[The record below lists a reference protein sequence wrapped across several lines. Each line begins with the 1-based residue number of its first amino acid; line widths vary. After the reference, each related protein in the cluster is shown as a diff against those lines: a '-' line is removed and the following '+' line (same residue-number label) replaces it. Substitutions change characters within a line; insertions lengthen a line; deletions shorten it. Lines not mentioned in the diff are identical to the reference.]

1 VSDSTDWTRSTPEE
15 TSKILE
21 TDLAS
26 GLSVEEA
33 QRRLKAHGPNRWVE
47 EKRPNPLAMLG
58 SQFIDPIVLI
68 LVAALVVSGFI
79 LGEWLDAAAIGVIL
93 VLNAVLGF
101 VQEYRADR
109 TLAALKKLASP
120 RCRVMRE
127 GSIKEID
134 TEELVPGDVV
144 LLAAGDKV
152 PADGRLIDAKHI
164 LVDEA
169 SLTGESV
176 AVDKQTAPLE
186 AQTRLLGEKRNMTFL
201 GTSVV
206 KGRGAFVVTATGRG
220 TEMGKVASS
229 LATKKEETP
238 LQKDLRKLGTKIL
251 FIVLGT
257 CAVVFLVELFKQ
269 SAESNWLTPLL
280 VAISLAVAAIPE
292 GLPAAVTISLALGVR
307 RMAERRAIVRR
318 LHAVETLG
326 STSFICTDKTGTIT
340 ENRMRVEKILTLDP
354 NSERTLLQAMLLC
367 NDTHH
372 SGEGELVGDPTETA
386 LVRFA
391 EERGLVLEQM
401 RQSCARVDELAFDS
415 ERKMM
420 TTLHRTD
427 SGFVSMTKGAPE
439 MVLERCANLDDRQR
453 KEWYRRCERL
463 SRQGFRLLGFA
474 KKDVSQMSADSSL
487 EEDMEFLGLAAESD
501 PPRSEVPAALKECT
515 SAGIRVA
522 MITGDHM
529 ATAQAIAKR
538 IGLEGEVL
546 SGDELARMSDD
557 ELYDRV
563 QNIGVY
569 ARISPLQKV
578 KILEALKYHDQ
589 VVAMTGDGVN
599 DAPALRRAHIGV
611 AMGITGTDVAVEA
624 SEMVLTDDNFATIVS
639 AVKEGRLIFEN
650 VKKFV
655 HFLLSCNVS
664 EVLTVLLASLLG
676 MPFPLFPIQILWVN
690 LVTDGLPALA
700 LGSDKPNRDLMSSP
714 PRKLG
719 EGIITQMGLLGIILQ
734 GLILTVG
741 VLGAYAASLY
751 LLPNWFAGWL
761 PRLGEGQAQAYTV
774 NLART
779 IAFSTLVF
787 SQLLHAFNFRVGRS
801 FLFSKQTLR
810 NLYLNGAFGLSL
822 ALQAAVIYFG
832 PVATIFKTVPLS
844 WIHLVVIA
852 VASLIPVICINLLRR
867 ATKIQ

>member
-1 VSDSTDWTRSTPEE
+1 MF
-15 TSKILE
+15 
-21 TDLAS
+21 A
-26 GLSVEEA
+26 
-33 QRRLKAHGPNRWVE
+33 
-47 EKRPNPLAMLG
+47 
-58 SQFIDPIVLI
+58 SQFIDPIILI
-68 LVAALVVSGFI
+68 LVAALFVSGVI

-93 VLNAVLGF
+93 ILNAVLGF

-164 LVDEA
+164 LVDES

-176 AVDKQTAPLE
+176 AVDKQVAPLE

-206 KGRGAFVVTATGRG
+206 KGRGAFVVTATGKG

-229 LATKKEETP
+229 LSAKKEETP
-238 LQKDLRKLGTKIL
+238 LQKDLRKLGNKIL

-269 SAESNWLTPLL
+269 GAESNWLTPLL

-340 ENRMRVEKILTLDP
+340 ENRMRVEKIIPLHQED
-354 NSERTLLQAMLLC
+354 ERGLLAAMLLC
-367 NDTHH
+367 NDTQR
-372 SGEGELVGDPTETA
+372 SGEDKLVGDPTETA

-391 EERGLVLEQM
+391 EESGLVLEQM

-420 TTLHRTD
+420 TTLHR
-427 SGFVSMTKGAPE
+427 SANGFVSMTKGAPE
-439 MVLERCANLDDRQR
+439 NIIKRSANLDEKQR
-453 KEWYRRCERL
+453 KNWYRRCNEL
-463 SRQGFRLLGFA
+463 SQQGFRLLGFA
-474 KKDVSQMSADSSL
+474 KKDASQITADETL

-501 PPRSEVPAALKECT
+501 PPRPEVPAALKECFD
-515 SAGIRVA
+515 AGIRVA

-529 ATAQAIAKR
+529 ATAQAVAER
-538 IGLEGEVL
+538 VGLKGEAL
-546 SGDELARMSDD
+546 SGEELARMSDE

-563 QNIGVY
+563 QDIGVY

-578 KILEALKYHDQ
+578 KILEALKYRDQ

-599 DAPALRRAHIGV
+599 DAPALKRADIGV

-639 AVKEGRLIFEN
+639 AVREGRLIFSN
-650 VKKFV
+650 IKKFV

-676 MPFPLFPIQILWVN
+676 MPFPLLPIQILWVN

-700 LGSDKPNRDLMSSP
+700 LGSDKPNRDLMRAS

-751 LLPNWFAGWL
+751 LLPNWIPGWL
-761 PRLGEGQAQAYTV
+761 PRLGEEQAQAYTV

-787 SQLLHAFNFRVGRS
+787 SQLLHAFNFRVGKS

-810 NLYLNGAFGLSL
+810 NLFLNGAFGLSL
-822 ALQAAVIYFG
+822 GLQAAVIYFG
-832 PVATIFKTVPLS
+832 PVSGIFKTVPLG
-844 WIHLVVIA
+844 WMHLIVIA
-852 VASLIPVICINLLRR
+852 AASLIPVICINLLRR
-867 ATKIQ
+867 RAIRD

>member
-1 VSDSTDWTRSTPEE
+1 
-15 TSKILE
+15 
-21 TDLAS
+21 
-26 GLSVEEA
+26 
-33 QRRLKAHGPNRWVE
+33 
-47 EKRPNPLAMLG
+47 MLG
-58 SQFIDPIVLI
+58 SQFVNPIILI
-68 LVAALVVSGFI
+68 LVAALFVSGVI

-93 VLNAVLGF
+93 ILNAVLGF

-176 AVDKQTAPLE
+176 AVDKQVAPLE
-186 AQTRLLGEKRNMTFL
+186 AETRLLGEKRNMTFL

-206 KGRGAFVVTATGRG
+206 KGRGEFVVTATGKT

-229 LATKKEETP
+229 LSAKKEETP
-238 LQKDLRKLGTKIL
+238 LQKDLGKLGTKIL

-340 ENRMRVEKILTLDP
+340 ENRMRVEKIIPLHQED
-354 NSERTLLQAMLLC
+354 ERGLLAAMLLC
-367 NDTHH
+367 NDTQR
-372 SGEGELVGDPTETA
+372 SGKDELVGDPTETA

-420 TTLHRTD
+420 TTLHR
-427 SGFVSMTKGAPE
+427 SANGFVSMTKGAPE
-439 MVLERCANLDDRQR
+439 NIIKRSVNLDEKQR
-453 KEWYRRCERL
+453 MNWYRRCDEL
-463 SRQGFRLLGFA
+463 SQQGFRLLGFA
-474 KKDVSQMSADSSL
+474 KKDASQITADETL
-487 EEDMEFLGLAAESD
+487 EEGMEFLGLAAESD
-501 PPRSEVPAALKECT
+501 PPRPEVPAALKECLD
-515 SAGIRVA
+515 AGIRVA

-529 ATAQAIAKR
+529 ATAQAVAER
-538 IGLEGEVL
+538 VGLKGEAL
-546 SGDELARMSDD
+546 SGEELARMSDE

-563 QNIGVY
+563 QDIGVY

-578 KILEALKYHDQ
+578 KILEALKYRDQ

-599 DAPALRRAHIGV
+599 DAPALKRADIGI

-639 AVKEGRLIFEN
+639 AVREGRLIFSN
-650 VKKFV
+650 IKKFV

-676 MPFPLFPIQILWVN
+676 MPFPLLPIQILWVN

-700 LGSDKPNRDLMSSP
+700 LGSDKPSGDLMRSP
-714 PRKLG
+714 PRDLKR
-719 EGIITQMGLLGIILQ
+719 GIITQMGLLGIILQ

-751 LLPNWFAGWL
+751 LLPNWIPGWL
-761 PRLGEGQAQAYTV
+761 PRLGEGQTQAYTV

-787 SQLLHAFNFRVGRS
+787 SQLLHAFNFRVGKS

-810 NLYLNGAFGLSL
+810 NLYLNGAFLLSL
-822 ALQAAVIYFG
+822 GLQAAVIYFG
-832 PVATIFKTVPLS
+832 PVSGIFKTVPLS

-852 VASLIPVICINLLRR
+852 VVSLIPVIGINLLRR
-867 ATKIQ
+867 RVIKD

>member
-1 VSDSTDWTRSTPEE
+1 
-15 TSKILE
+15 
-21 TDLAS
+21 
-26 GLSVEEA
+26 
-33 QRRLKAHGPNRWVE
+33 
-47 EKRPNPLAMLG
+47 MLG
-58 SQFIDPIVLI
+58 SQFVDPIVLI
-68 LVAALVVSGFI
+68 LVAALLVSGVI

-93 VLNAVLGF
+93 VLNSVLGF

-120 RCRVMRE
+120 RCRVIRE
-127 GSIKEID
+127 GEIEEID
-134 TEELVPGDVV
+134 TEKLVPGDVV

-186 AQTRLLGEKRNMTFL
+186 AQTRLLGEKRNMAFL

-206 KGRGAFVVTATGRG
+206 KGRGAFVVTATGKT

-229 LATKKEETP
+229 LSAKKEETP
-238 LQKDLRKLGTKIL
+238 LQKDLRKLGNKIL

-269 SAESNWLTPLL
+269 GAETNWLTPLL

-340 ENRMRVEKILTLDP
+340 ENRMRVERIIPLHQKD
-354 NSERTLLQAMLLC
+354 ERRLLAAMLLC
-367 NDTHH
+367 NDTQR
-372 SGEGELVGDPTETA
+372 SGKDDLGGDPTETA

-391 EERGLVLEQM
+391 EENGLVLEMM
-401 RQSCARVDELAFDS
+401 RESYPRVDELAFDS

-420 TTLHRTD
+420 TTLHR
-427 SGFVSMTKGAPE
+427 SANGFVSMTKGAPE
-439 MVLERCANLDDRQR
+439 MILERCVNLDEKQQ
-453 KEWYRRCERL
+453 KEWLKRCDEL
-463 SRQGFRLLGFA
+463 SQQGFRLLGFA
-474 KKDVSQMSADSSL
+474 RKETSKTSADASL
-487 EEDMEFLGLAAESD
+487 EDDVQFLGLAAESD
-501 PPRSEVPAALKECT
+501 PPRAEVPAALKEC
-515 SAGIRVA
+515 SKAGIRVA

-529 ATAQAIAKR
+529 ATARSVAQR
-538 IGLEGEVL
+538 IGLKGDAL
-546 SGDELARMSDD
+546 SGEELARMSDE

-563 QNIGVY
+563 QDIGVY

-578 KILEALKYHDQ
+578 KILEALKYRDQ

-599 DAPALRRAHIGV
+599 DAPALRRADIGI

-639 AVKEGRLIFEN
+639 AVREGRLIFSN
-650 VKKFV
+650 IKKFV

-664 EVLTVLLASLLG
+664 EVFTVLLASLLG
-676 MPFPLFPIQILWVN
+676 MPFPLLPIQILWVN

-700 LGSDKPNRDLMSSP
+700 LGSDKPSGDLMRSP
-714 PRKLG
+714 PRDLKR
-719 EGIITQMGLLGIILQ
+719 GIITQMGLLGIILQ
-734 GLILTVG
+734 GLLLTAG

-751 LLPNWFAGWL
+751 LLPNWIPGWL
-761 PRLGEGQAQAYTV
+761 PGLGEGQTQAYTV

-779 IAFSTLVF
+779 IAFSTLVL
-787 SQLLHAFNFRVGRS
+787 SQLLHAFNFRVGTS
-801 FLFSKQTLR
+801 FLFSKETLR
-810 NLYLNGAFGLSL
+810 NLFLNGAFLLSL
-822 ALQAAVIYFG
+822 GLHAAVIYFA
-832 PVATIFKTVPLS
+832 PVTGIFKTVPLG
-844 WIHLVVIA
+844 WMHLIVIA
-852 VASLIPVICINLLRR
+852 AASLIPVIAINLLRR
-867 ATKIQ
+867 RVIRD

>member
-1 VSDSTDWTRSTPEE
+1 MF
-15 TSKILE
+15 
-21 TDLAS
+21 A
-26 GLSVEEA
+26 
-33 QRRLKAHGPNRWVE
+33 
-47 EKRPNPLAMLG
+47 
-58 SQFIDPIVLI
+58 SQFIDPIILI
-68 LVAALVVSGFI
+68 LVAALFVSGVI

-93 VLNAVLGF
+93 ILNAVLGF

-176 AVDKQTAPLE
+176 AVDKQVAPLK

-206 KGRGAFVVTATGRG
+206 KGRGAFVVTATGKG

-229 LATKKEETP
+229 LSAKKEETP
-238 LQKDLRKLGTKIL
+238 LQKDLRKLGNKIL

-269 SAESNWLTPLL
+269 GAESNWLTPLL

-326 STSFICTDKTGTIT
+326 STTFICTDKTGTIT
-340 ENRMRVEKILTLDP
+340 ENRMRVERIIPLDQE
-354 NSERTLLQAMLLC
+354 NERGLLAAMLLC
-367 NDTHH
+367 NDTQR
-372 SGEGELVGDPTETA
+372 SGEDELVGDPTETA

-391 EERGLVLEQM
+391 EESGLVLEQM

-420 TTLHRTD
+420 TTLHHSTN
-427 SGFVSMTKGAPE
+427 GFVSMTKGAPE
-439 MVLERCANLDDRQR
+439 NIIKRSANLDEKQR
-453 KEWYRRCERL
+453 KNWYRRCDEL
-463 SRQGFRLLGFA
+463 SQQGFRLLGFA
-474 KKDVSQMSADSSL
+474 KKDASQITADETL
-487 EEDMEFLGLAAESD
+487 EEGMEFLGLAAESD
-501 PPRSEVPAALKECT
+501 PPRPEVPAALKECFD
-515 SAGIRVA
+515 AGIRVA

-529 ATAQAIAKR
+529 ATAQAVAER
-538 IGLEGEVL
+538 VGLKGEAL
-546 SGDELARMSDD
+546 SGEELARMSDE

-563 QNIGVY
+563 QDIGVY

-578 KILEALKYHDQ
+578 KILEALKYRDQ

-599 DAPALRRAHIGV
+599 DAPALKRADIGV

-639 AVKEGRLIFEN
+639 AVREGRLIFSN
-650 VKKFV
+650 IKKFV

-676 MPFPLFPIQILWVN
+676 MPFPLLPIQILWVN

-700 LGSDKPNRDLMSSP
+700 LGSDKPNRDLMRAS

-751 LLPNWFAGWL
+751 LLPNWIPGWL
-761 PRLGEGQAQAYTV
+761 PRLGEEQAQAYTV

-787 SQLLHAFNFRVGRS
+787 SQLLHAFNFRVGKS

-810 NLYLNGAFGLSL
+810 NLFLNGAFGLSL
-822 ALQAAVIYFG
+822 GLQAAVIYFG
-832 PVATIFKTVPLS
+832 PVSGIFKTVPLG
-844 WIHLVVIA
+844 WIHIAVIA
-852 VASLIPVICINLLRR
+852 AASLIPVICINLLRR
-867 ATKIQ
+867 RAIRD

>member
-1 VSDSTDWTRSTPEE
+1 MF
-15 TSKILE
+15 
-21 TDLAS
+21 A
-26 GLSVEEA
+26 
-33 QRRLKAHGPNRWVE
+33 
-47 EKRPNPLAMLG
+47 
-58 SQFIDPIVLI
+58 SQFIDPIILI
-68 LVAALVVSGFI
+68 LVAALLVSGVI

-93 VLNAVLGF
+93 ILNAVLGF

-164 LVDEA
+164 LADEA

-176 AVDKQTAPLE
+176 AVDKQVAPLE

-206 KGRGAFVVTATGRG
+206 KGRGAFVVTATGKG

-229 LATKKEETP
+229 LSAKKEETP
-238 LQKDLRKLGTKIL
+238 LQKDLRKLGNKIL

-269 SAESNWLTPLL
+269 GAESNWLTPLL

-340 ENRMRVEKILTLDP
+340 ENRMRVEKIIPLHQED
-354 NSERTLLQAMLLC
+354 ERGLLAAMLLC
-367 NDTHH
+367 NDTQR
-372 SGEGELVGDPTETA
+372 SGEDELVGDPTETA

-391 EERGLVLEQM
+391 EESGLVLEQM

-420 TTLHRTD
+420 TTLHR
-427 SGFVSMTKGAPE
+427 SVNGFVSMTKGAPE
-439 MVLERCANLDDRQR
+439 NIIKRSANLDEKQR
-453 KEWYRRCERL
+453 KNWYRRCNEL
-463 SRQGFRLLGFA
+463 SQQGFRLLGFA
-474 KKDVSQMSADSSL
+474 KKDASQITADETL

-501 PPRSEVPAALKECT
+501 PPRPEVPAALKECFD
-515 SAGIRVA
+515 AGIRVA

-529 ATAQAIAKR
+529 ATAQAVAER
-538 IGLEGEVL
+538 VGLKGEAL
-546 SGDELARMSDD
+546 SGEELARMSDE

-563 QNIGVY
+563 QDIGVY

-578 KILEALKYHDQ
+578 KILEALKYRDQ

-599 DAPALRRAHIGV
+599 DAPALKRADIGV

-639 AVKEGRLIFEN
+639 AVREGRLIFSN
-650 VKKFV
+650 IKKFV

-676 MPFPLFPIQILWVN
+676 MPFPLLPIQILWVN

-700 LGSDKPNRDLMSSP
+700 LGSDKPNRDLMRAS

-751 LLPNWFAGWL
+751 LLPNWIPGWL
-761 PRLGEGQAQAYTV
+761 PRLGEKQAQAYTV

-787 SQLLHAFNFRVGRS
+787 SQLLHAFNFRVGKS

-810 NLYLNGAFGLSL
+810 NLFLNGAFGLSL
-822 ALQAAVIYFG
+822 GLQAAVIYFG
-832 PVATIFKTVPLS
+832 PVSGIFKTVPLG
-844 WIHLVVIA
+844 WMHLIVIA
-852 VASLIPVICINLLRR
+852 AASLIPVICINLLRR
-867 ATKIQ
+867 RAIRD

>member
-1 VSDSTDWTRSTPEE
+1 MVSDSTDWTRRTPVE

-26 GLSVEEA
+26 GLTVEEA
-33 QRRLKAHGPNRWVE
+33 KKRLEEYGANRWVE
-47 EKRPNPLAMLG
+47 DKRPNPLAMLG
-58 SQFIDPIVLI
+58 SQFVNPIILI
-68 LVAALVVSGFI
+68 LVAALFVSGVI

-93 VLNAVLGF
+93 ILNAVLGF

-176 AVDKQTAPLE
+176 AVDKQVTPLE
-186 AQTRLLGEKRNMTFL
+186 AETRLLGEKRNMTFL

-206 KGRGAFVVTATGRG
+206 KGRGVFVVTATGKS

-229 LATKKEETP
+229 LSAKKEETP
-238 LQKDLRKLGTKIL
+238 LQKDLGKLGTKIL

-340 ENRMRVEKILTLDP
+340 ENRMRVEKIIPLHQED
-354 NSERTLLQAMLLC
+354 ERGLLAAMLLC
-367 NDTHH
+367 NDTQR
-372 SGEGELVGDPTETA
+372 SGKDELVGDPTETA

-420 TTLHRTD
+420 TTLHR
-427 SGFVSMTKGAPE
+427 SANGFVSMTKGAPE
-439 MVLERCANLDDRQR
+439 NIIKRSVNLDEKQR
-453 KEWYRRCERL
+453 MNWYRRCDEL
-463 SRQGFRLLGFA
+463 SQQGFRLLGFA
-474 KKDVSQMSADSSL
+474 KKDASQITADETL
-487 EEDMEFLGLAAESD
+487 EEGMEFLGLAAESD
-501 PPRSEVPAALKECT
+501 PPRPEVPAALKECLD
-515 SAGIRVA
+515 AGIRVA

-529 ATAQAIAKR
+529 ATAQAVAER
-538 IGLEGEVL
+538 VGLKGEAL
-546 SGDELARMSDD
+546 SGEELARMSDE

-563 QNIGVY
+563 QDIGVY

-578 KILEALKYHDQ
+578 KILK
-589 VVAMTGDGVN
+589 
-599 DAPALRRAHIGV
+599 
-611 AMGITGTDVAVEA
+611 
-624 SEMVLTDDNFATIVS
+624 
-639 AVKEGRLIFEN
+639 
-650 VKKFV
+650 
-655 HFLLSCNVS
+655 C
-664 EVLTVLLASLLG
+664 
-676 MPFPLFPIQILWVN
+676 
-690 LVTDGLPALA
+690 
-700 LGSDKPNRDLMSSP
+700 
-714 PRKLG
+714 
-719 EGIITQMGLLGIILQ
+719 
-734 GLILTVG
+734 
-741 VLGAYAASLY
+741 
-751 LLPNWFAGWL
+751 
-761 PRLGEGQAQAYTV
+761 
-774 NLART
+774 
-779 IAFSTLVF
+779 
-787 SQLLHAFNFRVGRS
+787 
-801 FLFSKQTLR
+801 
-810 NLYLNGAFGLSL
+810 
-822 ALQAAVIYFG
+822 
-832 PVATIFKTVPLS
+832 
-844 WIHLVVIA
+844 
-852 VASLIPVICINLLRR
+852 
-867 ATKIQ
+867 

>member
-1 VSDSTDWTRSTPEE
+1 M
-15 TSKILE
+15 
-21 TDLAS
+21 LA
-26 GLSVEEA
+26 
-33 QRRLKAHGPNRWVE
+33 
-47 EKRPNPLAMLG
+47 
-58 SQFIDPIVLI
+58 SQFIDPIILI
-68 LVAALVVSGFI
+68 LVAALLVSGVI

-93 VLNAVLGF
+93 ILNAVLGF

-176 AVDKQTAPLE
+176 AVDKQVASLE

-206 KGRGAFVVTATGRG
+206 KGRGAFVVTATGKG

-229 LATKKEETP
+229 LSAKKEETP

-326 STSFICTDKTGTIT
+326 STTFICTDKTGTIT
-340 ENRMRVEKILTLDP
+340 ENRMRVEKIIPLHQED
-354 NSERTLLQAMLLC
+354 ERGLLEAMLLC
-367 NDTHH
+367 NDTQR
-372 SGEGELVGDPTETA
+372 SGEDELVGDPTETA

-391 EERGLVLEQM
+391 EESGFVLEQM

-420 TTLHRTD
+420 TTLHR
-427 SGFVSMTKGAPE
+427 SGNGFVSMTKGAPE
-439 MVLERCANLDDRQR
+439 NIIKRSANLDEKQR
-453 KEWYRRCERL
+453 KNWYRRCDEL
-463 SRQGFRLLGFA
+463 SQQGFRLLGFA
-474 KKDVSQMSADSSL
+474 KKDASQITADETL
-487 EEDMEFLGLAAESD
+487 EEGMEFLGLAAESD
-501 PPRSEVPAALKECT
+501 PPRPEVPAALKECFD
-515 SAGIRVA
+515 AGIRVA

-529 ATAQAIAKR
+529 ATAQAVAER
-538 IGLEGEVL
+538 VGLKGEAL
-546 SGDELARMSDD
+546 SGEELARMSDE

-563 QNIGVY
+563 QDIGVY

-578 KILEALKYHDQ
+578 KILEALKYRDQ

-599 DAPALRRAHIGV
+599 DAPALKRADIGV

-639 AVKEGRLIFEN
+639 AVREGRLIFSN
-650 VKKFV
+650 IKKFV

-664 EVLTVLLASLLG
+664 EVFTVLLASLLG
-676 MPFPLFPIQILWVN
+676 MPFPLLPIQILWVN

-700 LGSDKPNRDLMSSP
+700 LGSDKPSGDLMRSP
-714 PRKLG
+714 PRDLKR
-719 EGIITQMGLLGIILQ
+719 GIITQMGLLGIILQ

-751 LLPNWFAGWL
+751 LLPNWIPGWL
-761 PRLGEGQAQAYTV
+761 PRLGEGQAQTYTV

-787 SQLLHAFNFRVGRS
+787 SQLLHAFNFRVGKS

-810 NLYLNGAFGLSL
+810 NLFLNGAFGLSL
-822 ALQAAVIYFG
+822 GLQAAVIYFG
-832 PVATIFKTVPLS
+832 PVSGIFKTVPLG
-844 WIHLVVIA
+844 WMHLVVIA

-867 ATKIQ
+867 RAIRD

>member
-1 VSDSTDWTRSTPEE
+1 
-15 TSKILE
+15 
-21 TDLAS
+21 
-26 GLSVEEA
+26 
-33 QRRLKAHGPNRWVE
+33 
-47 EKRPNPLAMLG
+47 MFG

-68 LVAALVVSGFI
+68 LVAALIVSGVI

-93 VLNAVLGF
+93 ILNAVLGF

-176 AVDKQTAPLE
+176 AVDKQVAPLE
-186 AQTRLLGEKRNMTFL
+186 ARTRLLGEKRNMTFL

-206 KGRGAFVVTATGRG
+206 KGRGAFVVTATGKT

-229 LATKKEETP
+229 LSAKKEETP
-238 LQKDLRKLGTKIL
+238 LQKDLRKLGSKVL

-269 SAESNWLTPLL
+269 SAETSWLTPLL

-292 GLPAAVTISLALGVR
+292 GLPAAVTISLALGVK

-340 ENRMRVEKILTLDP
+340 ENRMRVEKIIPLHQED
-354 NSERTLLQAMLLC
+354 ERGLLAAMLLC
-367 NDTHH
+367 NDTQR
-372 SGEGELVGDPTETA
+372 SGKDELVGDPTETA

-391 EERGLVLEQM
+391 EKSGLVLEVM
-401 RQSCARVDELAFDS
+401 RQSCSRVDELAFDS

-420 TTLHRTD
+420 TTLHR
-427 SGFVSMTKGAPE
+427 SGNGFVSMTKGAPE
-439 MVLERCANLDDRQR
+439 NIIKRSVNLDEKQR
-453 KEWYRRCERL
+453 KNWYRRCDEL
-463 SRQGFRLLGFA
+463 SQQGFRLLGFA
-474 KKDVSQMSADSSL
+474 RKETSKTSADASL
-487 EEDMEFLGLAAESD
+487 EDDVQFLGLAAESD
-501 PPRSEVPAALKECT
+501 PPRAEVRAALKEC
-515 SAGIRVA
+515 SKAGIRVA

-529 ATAQAIAKR
+529 ATAQAVAER
-538 IGLEGEVL
+538 VGLKGDAL
-546 SGDELARMSDD
+546 SGEELARMSDE

-563 QNIGVY
+563 QDIGVY

-578 KILEALKYHDQ
+578 KILEALKYRDQ

-639 AVKEGRLIFEN
+639 AVKEGRLIFSN
-650 VKKFV
+650 IKKFV

-676 MPFPLFPIQILWVN
+676 MPFPLLPIQILWVN

-700 LGSDKPNRDLMSSP
+700 LGSDKPSGDLMRSP
-714 PRKLG
+714 PRDLKR
-719 EGIITQMGLLGIILQ
+719 GIITQMGLLGIILQ

-751 LLPNWFAGWL
+751 LLPNWFEGWL
-761 PRLGEGQAQAYTV
+761 PQLAEGQAEIYIRS
-774 NLART
+774 LART

-801 FLFSKQTLR
+801 FLFSKQALR

-832 PVATIFKTVPLS
+832 PVSGIFKTVPLG
-844 WIHLVVIA
+844 WMHLVVIA
-852 VASLIPVICINLLRR
+852 VASLIPVIVINLLRR
-867 ATKIQ
+867 RAIRD

>member
-1 VSDSTDWTRSTPEE
+1 M
-15 TSKILE
+15 
-21 TDLAS
+21 LA
-26 GLSVEEA
+26 
-33 QRRLKAHGPNRWVE
+33 
-47 EKRPNPLAMLG
+47 
-58 SQFIDPIVLI
+58 SQFIDPIILI
-68 LVAALVVSGFI
+68 LVAALLVSGVI

-93 VLNAVLGF
+93 ILNAVLGF

-144 LLAAGDKV
+144 LLTAGDKV

-176 AVDKQTAPLE
+176 AVDKQVASLE

-206 KGRGAFVVTATGRG
+206 KGRGAFVVTATGKG

-229 LATKKEETP
+229 LSAKKEETP

-326 STSFICTDKTGTIT
+326 STTFICTDKTGTIT
-340 ENRMRVEKILTLDP
+340 ENRMRVEKIIPLHQED
-354 NSERTLLQAMLLC
+354 ERGLLAAMLLC
-367 NDTHH
+367 NDTQR
-372 SGEGELVGDPTETA
+372 SGEDELVGDPTETA

-391 EERGLVLEQM
+391 EESGFVLEQM

-420 TTLHRTD
+420 TTLHR
-427 SGFVSMTKGAPE
+427 SGNGFVSMTKGAPE
-439 MVLERCANLDDRQR
+439 NIIKRSANLDEKQR
-453 KEWYRRCERL
+453 KNWYRRCDEL
-463 SRQGFRLLGFA
+463 SQQGFRLLGFA
-474 KKDVSQMSADSSL
+474 KKDASQITADETL

-501 PPRSEVPAALKECT
+501 PPRPEVPAALKECFD
-515 SAGIRVA
+515 AGIRVA

-529 ATAQAIAKR
+529 ATAQAVAER
-538 IGLEGEVL
+538 VGLKGEAL
-546 SGDELARMSDD
+546 SGEELARMSDE

-563 QNIGVY
+563 QDIGVY

-578 KILEALKYHDQ
+578 KILEALKYRDQ

-599 DAPALRRAHIGV
+599 DAPALKRADIGV

-639 AVKEGRLIFEN
+639 AVREGRLIFSN
-650 VKKFV
+650 IKKFV

-664 EVLTVLLASLLG
+664 EVFTVLLASLLG
-676 MPFPLFPIQILWVN
+676 MPFPLLPIQILWVN

-700 LGSDKPNRDLMSSP
+700 LGSDKPSGDLMRSP
-714 PRKLG
+714 PRDLKR
-719 EGIITQMGLLGIILQ
+719 GIITQMGLLGIILQ

-751 LLPNWFAGWL
+751 LLPNWIPGWL

-787 SQLLHAFNFRVGRS
+787 SQLLHAFNFRVGKS

-810 NLYLNGAFGLSL
+810 NLFLNGAFGLSL

-832 PVATIFKTVPLS
+832 PVSGIFKTVPLG
-844 WIHLVVIA
+844 WMHLVVIA
-852 VASLIPVICINLLRR
+852 VASLIPVIAINLLRR
-867 ATKIQ
+867 RAIRD

>member
-1 VSDSTDWTRSTPEE
+1 
-15 TSKILE
+15 
-21 TDLAS
+21 
-26 GLSVEEA
+26 
-33 QRRLKAHGPNRWVE
+33 
-47 EKRPNPLAMLG
+47 MLG
-58 SQFIDPIVLI
+58 SQFVNPIILI
-68 LVAALVVSGFI
+68 LVAALFVSGVI

-176 AVDKQTAPLE
+176 AVDKQVAPLE
-186 AQTRLLGEKRNMTFL
+186 AETRLLGEKRNMTFL

-206 KGRGAFVVTATGRG
+206 KGRGVFVVTATGKS

-229 LATKKEETP
+229 LSAKKEETP
-238 LQKDLRKLGTKIL
+238 LQKDLGKLGTKIL

-340 ENRMRVEKILTLDP
+340 ENRMRVEKIIPLHQED
-354 NSERTLLQAMLLC
+354 ERGLLAAMLLC
-367 NDTHH
+367 NDTQR
-372 SGEGELVGDPTETA
+372 SGEDELVGDPTETA

-420 TTLHRTD
+420 TTLHR
-427 SGFVSMTKGAPE
+427 SANGFVSMTKGAPE
-439 MVLERCANLDDRQR
+439 NIIKRSTNLDEKQR
-453 KEWYRRCERL
+453 KNWYRRCDEL
-463 SRQGFRLLGFA
+463 SQQGFRLLGFA
-474 KKDVSQMSADSSL
+474 KKDASQITADETL
-487 EEDMEFLGLAAESD
+487 EEGMEFLGLAAESD
-501 PPRSEVPAALKECT
+501 PPRPEVPAALKECFD
-515 SAGIRVA
+515 AGIRVA

-529 ATAQAIAKR
+529 ATAQAVAER
-538 IGLEGEVL
+538 VGLKGEAL
-546 SGDELARMSDD
+546 SGEELARMSDE

-563 QNIGVY
+563 QDIGVY

-578 KILEALKYHDQ
+578 KILEALKYRDQ

-599 DAPALRRAHIGV
+599 DAPALKRADIGI

-639 AVKEGRLIFEN
+639 AVREGRLIFAN
-650 VKKFV
+650 IRKFV

-664 EVLTVLLASLLG
+664 EVFTVLLASLLG
-676 MPFPLFPIQILWVN
+676 MPFPLLPIQILWVN

-700 LGSDKPNRDLMSSP
+700 LGSDKPSGDLMRSP
-714 PRKLG
+714 PRDLKR
-719 EGIITQMGLLGIILQ
+719 GIITQMGLLGIILQ

-751 LLPNWFAGWL
+751 LLPNWIPGWL
-761 PRLGEGQAQAYTV
+761 PRLGEEQTQAYTV

-787 SQLLHAFNFRVGRS
+787 SQLLHAFNFRVGKS

-810 NLYLNGAFGLSL
+810 NLYLNGAFLLSL
-822 ALQAAVIYFG
+822 GLQAAVIYFG
-832 PVATIFKTVPLS
+832 PVSGIFKTVPLN

-852 VASLIPVICINLLRR
+852 VVSLIPVIGINLLRR
-867 ATKIQ
+867 RIIKD

>member
-1 VSDSTDWTRSTPEE
+1 M
-15 TSKILE
+15 
-21 TDLAS
+21 LA
-26 GLSVEEA
+26 
-33 QRRLKAHGPNRWVE
+33 
-47 EKRPNPLAMLG
+47 
-58 SQFIDPIVLI
+58 SQFIDPIILI
-68 LVAALVVSGFI
+68 LVAALLVSGVI

-93 VLNAVLGF
+93 ILNAVLGF

-176 AVDKQTAPLE
+176 AVDKQVAPLE

-206 KGRGAFVVTATGRG
+206 KGRGAFVVTATGKG

-229 LATKKEETP
+229 LSAKKEETP

-326 STSFICTDKTGTIT
+326 STTFICTDKTGTIT
-340 ENRMRVEKILTLDP
+340 ENRMRVEKIIPLHQED
-354 NSERTLLQAMLLC
+354 ERGLLEAMLLC
-367 NDTHH
+367 NDTQR
-372 SGEGELVGDPTETA
+372 SGEDELVGDPTETA

-391 EERGLVLEQM
+391 EESGLVLEQM

-420 TTLHRTD
+420 TTLHR
-427 SGFVSMTKGAPE
+427 SGNGFVSMTKGAPE
-439 MVLERCANLDDRQR
+439 NIIKRSANLDEKQR
-453 KEWYRRCERL
+453 KNWYRRCDEL
-463 SRQGFRLLGFA
+463 SQQGFRLLGFA
-474 KKDVSQMSADSSL
+474 KKDASQITADETL
-487 EEDMEFLGLAAESD
+487 EEGMEFLGLAAESD
-501 PPRSEVPAALKECT
+501 PPRPEVPAALKECFD
-515 SAGIRVA
+515 AGIRVA

-529 ATAQAIAKR
+529 ATAQAVAER
-538 IGLEGEVL
+538 VGLKGEAL
-546 SGDELARMSDD
+546 SGEELARMSDE

-563 QNIGVY
+563 QDIGVY

-578 KILEALKYHDQ
+578 KILEALKYRDQ

-599 DAPALRRAHIGV
+599 DAPALKRADIGV

-639 AVKEGRLIFEN
+639 AVREGRLIFSN
-650 VKKFV
+650 IKKFV

-664 EVLTVLLASLLG
+664 EVFTVLLASLLG
-676 MPFPLFPIQILWVN
+676 MPFPLLPIQILWVN

-700 LGSDKPNRDLMSSP
+700 LGSDKPSGDLMRSP
-714 PRKLG
+714 PRDLKR
-719 EGIITQMGLLGIILQ
+719 GIITQMGLLGIILQ

-751 LLPNWFAGWL
+751 LLPNWIPGWL
-761 PRLGEGQAQAYTV
+761 PRLGEGQAQTYTV

-787 SQLLHAFNFRVGRS
+787 SQLLHAFNFRVGKS

-810 NLYLNGAFGLSL
+810 NLFLNGAFGLSL
-822 ALQAAVIYFG
+822 GLQAAVIYFG
-832 PVATIFKTVPLS
+832 PVSGIFKTVPLG
-844 WIHLVVIA
+844 WMHLVVIA

-867 ATKIQ
+867 RAIRD